1 MTIFGPLTC
10 ADNNVWFSPG
20 MSDILGFPRDM
31 DSIPG
36 SRRSPRGGNGNLLQN
51 SCRENSI
58 DRDTWWA
65 AVHGVAKS

>member
-10 ADNNVWFSPG
+10 ADNNVWFSHG
-20 MSDILGFPRDM
+20 MSDILDFPRDM
-31 DSIPG
+31 ESI
-36 SRRSPRGGNGNLLQN
+36 PRGGNGNLLQY

-58 DRDTWWA
+58 DRGTWRA